1 MKICPKCNITKSL
14 DNFGTCLRLKDG
26 KNTYCKECVRKF
38 SKTTYSNRKSKKL
51 KENKLWRQTN
61 KHKYKEY
68 KLKHRYGITLEIY
81 EQMKLQQNG
90 LCKICNR
97 NKELVVDHCHK
108 TGKVRGL
115 LCGKCNKG
123 LGHFFDNKN
132 YLKQAINYLGENNG
146 NKDELLSE

>member
-1 MKICPKCNITKSL
+1 ML
-14 DNFGTCLRLKDG
+14 A
-26 KNTYCKECVRKF
+26 E
-38 SKTTYSNRKSKKL
+38 
-51 KENKLWRQTN
+51 
-61 KHKYKEY
+61 
-68 KLKHRYGITLEIY
+68 
-81 EQMKLQQNG
+81 QNG

-97 NKELVVDHCHK
+97 NKELVVDHCPK

-146 NKDELLSE
+146 N

>member
-1 MKICPKCNITKSL
+1 MKICAGCKLSKNEEE
-14 DNFGTCLRLKDG
+14 FGICSRLKDG
-26 KNTYCKECVRKF
+26 KNNYCKECVKVF
-38 SKTTYSNRKSKKL
+38 SKATYNNRKSKKL
-51 KENKLWRQTN
+51 EENKLWRQTN

-97 NKELVVDHCHK
+97 EKKLFVDHCHK
-108 TGKVRGL
+108 TGKIRGL

-123 LGHFFDNKN
+123 LGHFFDNKD
-132 YLKQAINYLGENNG
+132 YLKSAIDYLGENNV
-146 NKDELLSE
+146 N